1 MIRPDAHP
9 SEAAKQSRIQAAL
22 LLVAAAL
29 LLLAL
34 PFALTAGKAFFLP
47 IVTAIVITVA
57 LSPLAD
63 AFGRLGIPNSLSAA
77 LALVVFIAALV
88 LGVSLIVQPAAD
100 LLASLPKTLQVI
112 AGHIEQWR
120 GDVRMITRLGDQISR
135 LTGARHVQQVV
146 VAAPSVLEQAAYA
159 TPTLLFEAILT
170 LLMAYFMI
178 ESRVRLRRR
187 LLLDRSDLDASL
199 RVARALRDVQ
209 QRVGAY
215 LLTVTLIN
223 IGVGVI
229 VGLGAWAYGFE
240 SPVMWGGIAALL
252 NFLPYFG
259 PLITGGLLGAV
270 GLGTADSVLIGLLPA
285 LLYLGLH
292 AIEAN
297 IVTPALLGR
306 RFTVNPV
313 AILVAFSFFSWVWG
327 ALGAILSIPLLIILL
342 ALFEH
347 MGSPNV
353 IGFLFGEDLFAGDD
367 ERASAAAGDQPQAPP
382 PMVSAPNPA
391 EPG

>member
-1 MIRPDAHP
+1 MIKPDDLAAE
-9 SEAAKQSRIQAAL
+9 SAKQSRIQAAL

-34 PFALTAGKAFFLP
+34 PFALTAGKSFFLP
-47 IVTAIVITVA
+47 IITAIVITVA

-63 AFGRLGIPNSLSAA
+63 AIGRLGIPNSLSAA
-77 LALVVFIAALV
+77 LALMIFIAVLG

-112 AGHIEQWR
+112 AGHLEQWR
-120 GDVRMITRLGDQISR
+120 GDMRVITRLGDQVSR
-135 LTGARHVQQVV
+135 LTGAHHVQQVV

-159 TPTLLFEAILT
+159 TPTLLFESLLT

-229 VGLGAWAYGFE
+229 VGLGAWAFGLD

-259 PLITGGLLGAV
+259 PLITGALLAAF
-270 GLGTADSVLIGLLPA
+270 GLGTAESALFGLLPA

-292 AIEAN
+292 AVEAN
-297 IVTPALLGR
+297 LVTPALLGR

-327 ALGAILSIPLLIILL
+327 ALGAILSVPLLIILL

-353 IGFLFGEDLFAGDD
+353 IGFLFGEDLFAV
-367 ERASAAAGDQPQAPP
+367 EESESAAEAK
-382 PMVSAPNPA
+382 
-391 EPG
+391 

>member
-1 MIRPDAHP
+1 MTKPDEHAG
-9 SEAAKQSRIQAAL
+9 EVAKQSRIQAAL
-22 LLVAAAL
+22 LLVATAL

-63 AFGRLGIPNSLSAA
+63 AFGRLGIPNSLNAA
-77 LALVVFIAALV
+77 LAVVVFVAALA

-112 AGHIEQWR
+112 AGHVEQWR
-120 GDVRMITRLGDQISR
+120 GDVRVITRLGDQMSR

-159 TPTLLFEAILT
+159 TPTLLFESILT

-229 VGLGAWAYGFE
+229 VGLGAWAYGFD

-259 PLITGGLLGAV
+259 PLVTGALLAAF
-270 GLGTADSVLIGLLPA
+270 GLGTAESALVGLLPA

-297 IVTPALLGR
+297 LVTPALLGR

-313 AILVAFSFFSWVWG
+313 AILLAFSFFSWVWG
-327 ALGAILSIPLLIILL
+327 ALGAILSVPLLIILL

-353 IGFLFGEDLFAGDD
+353 IGFLFGEDLFAV
-367 ERASAAAGDQPQAPP
+367 EESESAADAK
-382 PMVSAPNPA
+382 
-391 EPG
+391 

>member
-1 MIRPDAHP
+1 MTRPDAHP

-353 IGFLFGEDLFAGDD
+353 IGFLFAEDLFAGDD

-382 PMVSAPNPA
+382 PMVSAPSPA

>member
-1 MIRPDAHP
+1 MTKPDEHAG
-9 SEAAKQSRIQAAL
+9 EVAKQSRIQAAL
-22 LLVAAAL
+22 LLVATAL

-63 AFGRLGIPNSLSAA
+63 AFGRLGIPNSLNAA
-77 LALVVFIAALV
+77 LAVVVFVAALA

-112 AGHIEQWR
+112 AGHVEQWR
-120 GDVRMITRLGDQISR
+120 GDVRVITRLGDQMSR

-159 TPTLLFEAILT
+159 TPTLLFESILT

-229 VGLGAWAYGFE
+229 VGLGAWAYGFD

-259 PLITGGLLGAV
+259 PLVTGALLGAV
-270 GLGTADSVLIGLLPA
+270 GLGTADTVLLGLLPA

-292 AIEAN
+292 AVEAN

-353 IGFLFGEDLFAGDD
+353 VGFLFGEDLFVG
-367 ERASAAAGDQPQAPP
+367 EGEEK
-382 PMVSAPNPA
+382 A
-391 EPG
+391 EG

>member
-1 MIRPDAHP
+1 MAKPPPDQT
-9 SEAAKQSRIQAAL
+9 ELAKQSRIQAGL

-34 PFALTAGKAFFLP
+34 PFALTAGQSFFLP
-47 IVTAIVITVA
+47 ITIAIVLTIA

-63 AFGRLGIPNSLSAA
+63 AIGRLGVPNSLAAVLA
-77 LALVVFIAALV
+77 LAAFAAAIA
-88 LGVSLIVQPAAD
+88 LGISVIVQPATE
-100 LLASLPKTLQVI
+100 LIASLPRMLQVI
-112 AGHIEQWR
+112 ARHVEQLR
-120 GDVRMITRLGDQISR
+120 GDFTVFLRMGEQLSR
-135 LTGARHVQQVV
+135 MTGARHVQQVV

-159 TPTLLFEAILT
+159 TPTLVFEAILT

-178 ESRVRLRRR
+178 ESRIRLRRH
-187 LLLDRSDLDASL
+187 LLLDRSGLNASL

-209 QRVGAY
+209 ERVGAY

-223 IGVGVI
+223 VCVGVI
-229 VGLGAWAYGFE
+229 VGLGAWAFGFE
-240 SPVMWGGIAALL
+240 SPVMWGGLAALL

-259 PLITGGLLGAV
+259 PLVIGVLLAAI
-270 GLGTADSVLIGLLPA
+270 GLGTSDSVLVGLLPA
-285 LLYLGLH
+285 LFYLGLH
-292 AIEAN
+292 AVEAN
-297 IVTPALLGR
+297 VVTPAILGR

-353 IGFLFGEDLFAGDD
+353 IGFLFGEDLFEHEADATAKGK
-367 ERASAAAGDQPQAPP
+367 G
-382 PMVSAPNPA
+382 
-391 EPG
+391 

>member
-1 MIRPDAHP
+1 MAKPPPDQT
-9 SEAAKQSRIQAAL
+9 ELAKQSRIQAGL

-34 PFALTAGKAFFLP
+34 PFALTAGQSFFLP
-47 IVTAIVITVA
+47 ITIAIVLTIA

-63 AFGRLGIPNSLSAA
+63 AIGRLGVPNSLAAVLA
-77 LALVVFIAALV
+77 LAAFAAAIA
-88 LGVSLIVQPAAD
+88 LGISVIVQPATE
-100 LLASLPKTLQVI
+100 LIASLPRMLQVI
-112 AGHIEQWR
+112 ARHVEQLR
-120 GDVRMITRLGDQISR
+120 GDFTVFLRMGEQLSR
-135 LTGARHVQQVV
+135 MTGARHVQQVV

-159 TPTLLFEAILT
+159 TPTLVFEAILT

-178 ESRVRLRRR
+178 ESRVRLRRH
-187 LLLDRSDLDASL
+187 LLLDRSGLNASL

-209 QRVGAY
+209 ERVGAY

-223 IGVGVI
+223 VCVGVI
-229 VGLGAWAYGFE
+229 VGLGAWAFGFE
-240 SPVMWGGIAALL
+240 SPVMWGGLAALL

-259 PLITGGLLGAV
+259 PLVIGVLLAAI
-270 GLGTADSVLIGLLPA
+270 GLGTSDSVLVGLLPA
-285 LLYLGLH
+285 LFYLGLH
-292 AIEAN
+292 AVEAN
-297 IVTPALLGR
+297 VVTPAILGR

-353 IGFLFGEDLFAGDD
+353 IGFLFGEDLFEHEAD
-367 ERASAAAGDQPQAPP
+367 AP
-382 PMVSAPNPA
+382 AK
-391 EPG
+391 GKG

>member
-1 MIRPDAHP
+1 MTKPDDLAT
-9 SEAAKQSRIQAAL
+9 EGAKQSRIQAAL

-34 PFALTAGKAFFLP
+34 PFALTAGKSFFLP
-47 IVTAIVITVA
+47 IVTAIIITVA

-63 AFGRLGIPNSLSAA
+63 AIGRLGIPNSLSAA
-77 LALVVFIAALV
+77 LSLVVFIAALG
-88 LGVSLIVQPAAD
+88 LGISLIVQPAAD
-100 LLASLPKTLQVI
+100 LIASLPKTLQVI
-112 AGHIEQWR
+112 AGHLEQWR
-120 GDVRMITRLGDQISR
+120 GDMRVITRLGDQVSR
-135 LTGARHVQQVV
+135 LMGARHVQQVV

-159 TPTLLFEAILT
+159 TPTLLFESLLT

-229 VGLGAWAYGFE
+229 VGLGAWAFGFD

-259 PLITGGLLGAV
+259 PLVTGALLAAF
-270 GLGTADSVLIGLLPA
+270 GLGTAESALVGLLPA

-297 IVTPALLGR
+297 LVTPALLGR

-327 ALGAILSIPLLIILL
+327 ALGAILSVPLLIILL

-353 IGFLFGEDLFAGDD
+353 IGFLFGEDLFAAD
-367 ERASAAAGDQPQAPP
+367 EEDGHGAKG
-382 PMVSAPNPA
+382 
-391 EPG
+391 

>member
-1 MIRPDAHP
+1 MTKPDQYL
-9 SEAAKQSRIQAAL
+9 SEAAKQSRIQAGL

-77 LALVVFIAALV
+77 LALVMLLAALA

-112 AGHIEQWR
+112 AGHVEQWR
-120 GDVRMITRLGDQISR
+120 GDVKVITRLGDQISR
-135 LTGARHVQQVV
+135 LTGARQVQQVV

-209 QRVGAY
+209 RRVGAY

-229 VGLGAWAYGFE
+229 VGLGAWAFGFE

-259 PLITGGLLGAV
+259 PLITGVLLAAV
-270 GLGTADSVLIGLLPA
+270 GLGTADSILVGLLPA
-285 LLYLGLH
+285 LFYLGLH
-292 AIEAN
+292 TIEAN
-297 IVTPALLGR
+297 FVTPALLGR

-347 MGSPNV
+347 MGRPNV
-353 IGFLFGEDLFAGDD
+353 IGFLFGEDLFAGEAD
-367 ERASAAAGDQPQAPP
+367 EGAPAGNQAEALSDP
-382 PMVSAPNPA
+382 VSAPS
-391 EPG
+391 PGATG

>member
-1 MIRPDAHP
+1 MTKPDDLAA
-9 SEAAKQSRIQAAL
+9 EGAKQSRIQAAL

-34 PFALTAGKAFFLP
+34 PFALTAGKSFFLP

-63 AFGRLGIPNSLSAA
+63 AIGRLGIPNSLSAA
-77 LALVVFIAALV
+77 LALVVFIAVLG

-112 AGHIEQWR
+112 AGHLEQWR
-120 GDVRMITRLGDQISR
+120 GDMRVITRLGDQVSR

-159 TPTLLFEAILT
+159 TPTLLFEGLLT

-229 VGLGAWAYGFE
+229 VGLGAWAFGLN

-259 PLITGGLLGAV
+259 PLVTGALLAAF
-270 GLGTADSVLIGLLPA
+270 GLGTAESALVGLLPA

-297 IVTPALLGR
+297 LVTPALLGR

-313 AILVAFSFFSWVWG
+313 AILLAFSFFSWVWG
-327 ALGAILSIPLLIILL
+327 ALGAILSVPLLIILL

-353 IGFLFGEDLFAGDD
+353 IGFLFGEDLFAG
-367 ERASAAAGDQPQAPP
+367 EEEEAAAEAK
-382 PMVSAPNPA
+382 
-391 EPG
+391 

>member
-1 MIRPDAHP
+1 MIKPDDLAAE
-9 SEAAKQSRIQAAL
+9 SAKQSRIQAAL

-34 PFALTAGKAFFLP
+34 PFALTAGKSFFLP
-47 IVTAIVITVA
+47 IITAIVITVA

-63 AFGRLGIPNSLSAA
+63 AIGRLGIPNSLSAA
-77 LALVVFIAALV
+77 LALMIFVAVLG

-112 AGHIEQWR
+112 AGHLEQWR
-120 GDVRMITRLGDQISR
+120 GDMRVITRLGDQVSR
-135 LTGARHVQQVV
+135 LTGAHHVQQVV

-159 TPTLLFEAILT
+159 TPTLLFESLLT

-229 VGLGAWAYGFE
+229 VGLGAWAFGLD

-259 PLITGGLLGAV
+259 PLITGALLAAF
-270 GLGTADSVLIGLLPA
+270 GLGTAESALFGLLPA

-292 AIEAN
+292 AVEAN
-297 IVTPALLGR
+297 LVTPALLGR

-327 ALGAILSIPLLIILL
+327 ALGAILSVPLLIILL

-353 IGFLFGEDLFAGDD
+353 IGFLFGEDLFAV
-367 ERASAAAGDQPQAPP
+367 EESESAADAK
-382 PMVSAPNPA
+382 
-391 EPG
+391 

>member
-1 MIRPDAHP
+1 MTRPDAHP

-382 PMVSAPNPA
+382 PMVSAPSPA

>member
-1 MIRPDAHP
+1 MTRPDAHP

>member
-1 MIRPDAHP
+1 MIKPDDLAAE
-9 SEAAKQSRIQAAL
+9 SAKQSRIQAAL

-34 PFALTAGKAFFLP
+34 PFALTAGKSFFLP
-47 IVTAIVITVA
+47 IITAIVITVA

-63 AFGRLGIPNSLSAA
+63 AIGRLGIPNSLSAA
-77 LALVVFIAALV
+77 LALMIFVAVLG

-112 AGHIEQWR
+112 AGHLEQWR
-120 GDVRMITRLGDQISR
+120 GDMRVITRLGDQVSR
-135 LTGARHVQQVV
+135 LTGAHHVQQVV

-159 TPTLLFEAILT
+159 TPTLLFESLLT

-229 VGLGAWAYGFE
+229 VGLGAWAFGLD

-259 PLITGGLLGAV
+259 PLITGALLAAF
-270 GLGTADSVLIGLLPA
+270 GLGTAESALFGLLPA

-292 AIEAN
+292 AVEAN
-297 IVTPALLGR
+297 LITPALLGR

-327 ALGAILSIPLLIILL
+327 ALGAILSVPLLIILL

-353 IGFLFGEDLFAGDD
+353 IGFLFGEDLFAV
-367 ERASAAAGDQPQAPP
+367 EESESAADAK
-382 PMVSAPNPA
+382 
-391 EPG
+391 

>member
-1 MIRPDAHP
+1 MAKPPPDQT
-9 SEAAKQSRIQAAL
+9 ELAKQSRIQAGL

-34 PFALTAGKAFFLP
+34 PFALTAGQSFFLP
-47 IVTAIVITVA
+47 ITIAIVLTIA

-63 AFGRLGIPNSLSAA
+63 AIGRLGVPNSLAAVLA
-77 LALVVFIAALV
+77 LAAFAAAIA
-88 LGVSLIVQPAAD
+88 LGISVIVQPATE
-100 LLASLPKTLQVI
+100 LIASLPRMLQVI
-112 AGHIEQWR
+112 ARHVEQLR
-120 GDVRMITRLGDQISR
+120 GDFTVFLRMGEQLSR
-135 LTGARHVQQVV
+135 MTGARHVQQVV

-159 TPTLLFEAILT
+159 TPTLVFEAILT

-178 ESRVRLRRR
+178 ESRIRLRRH
-187 LLLDRSDLDASL
+187 LLLDRSGLNASL

-209 QRVGAY
+209 ERVGAY

-223 IGVGVI
+223 VCVGVI
-229 VGLGAWAYGFE
+229 VGLGAWAFGFE
-240 SPVMWGGIAALL
+240 SPVMWGGLAALL

-259 PLITGGLLGAV
+259 PLVIGVLLAAI
-270 GLGTADSVLIGLLPA
+270 GLGTSDSVLVGLLPA
-285 LLYLGLH
+285 LFYLGLH
-292 AIEAN
+292 AVEAN
-297 IVTPALLGR
+297 VVTPAILGR

-353 IGFLFGEDLFAGDD
+353 IGFLFGEDLFEHEAD
-367 ERASAAAGDQPQAPP
+367 AP
-382 PMVSAPNPA
+382 AK
-391 EPG
+391 GKG